1 MPGRQLADRALAGEV
16 PVDRSAGPAHQ
27 LLQLGEQR
35 HLAEQVLGDA
45 AAGDGAE
52 EGAEAEGVTGGVAA
66 AGLPALGIT
75 VGRPEAERQITHAST
90 VDA

>member
-1 MPGRQLADRALAGEV
+1 MPGRQLADRTLAGEV

-27 LLQLGEQR
+27 LLELGEQR
-35 HLAEQVLGDA
+35 HLAQEVIGVA
-45 AAGDGAE
+45 ASADGAE
-52 EGAEAEGVTGGVAA
+52 EGAEAEGITGGVA